1 MSKKMLKL
9 ILNVASYGN
18 EINKNFYL
26 LIKMSEFRNIP
37 CEEYYDE
44 VIKNLDVC
52 GRILLNMSI
61 DGRLSIEENYEFITF
76 IRGKIIDIMNK
87 KEVYSYNRHI
97 KNCLKSCHFIN

>member
-1 MSKKMLKL
+1 
-9 ILNVASYGN
+9 
-18 EINKNFYL
+18 
-26 LIKMSEFRNIP
+26 
-37 CEEYYDE
+37 
-44 VIKNLDVC
+44 
-52 GRILLNMSI
+52 MSI